1 MQKIEKIIAQAM
13 EFIHDYCFAIRDGSF
28 EYFHESIVTQERI
41 VFFRNHA
48 SVAFDKE
55 IIIIIAKVLY
65 KEGFAG
71 FSPAVQHNPFV
82 DLTEF
87 FGLRRSLYNH
97 GKYNRGYTYKGFD

>member
-71 FSPAVQHNPFV
+71 FRLPYNIIHLLISRSFLVC
-82 DLTEF
+82 E
-87 FGLRRSLYNH
+87 GLCIIMVSII
-97 GKYNRGYTYKGFD
+97 